1 MNKCRKVLVLI
12 TATVLCFSLY
22 SVSADPQ
29 KATLHIQTFGYPG
42 RDLLK
47 LNVDIS
53 GEDSDFLYIQVTP
66 GVIARVSREI
76 NIENLPVVQID
87 DTVFGIPKTY
97 LTEVGP
103 SEFVAVVPNDVA
115 KMKWSIRDKIK
126 DMKGNSVVRVLV
138 WFKDPSAH
146 AALEKF
152 GAVYYSFLSGMGAS
166 VDIRVSKI
174 KALSEES
181 TIMFVEAEGV
191 AHITLSQSIPLINA
205 DDCWAAGYDGTGTK
219 ICIIDTGIDDN
230 HCDFPGTYPSGKIIA
245 WADYIGSGSA
255 PYDDHG
261 HGTHCSSIAAGA
273 YSPYGVA
280 PGASLM
286 GAKVCNSG
294 GSCPDTAIIQ
304 GIDFGVAQDADVES
318 MSLGGAGSDGTS
330 ALAKEANWAVD
341 QGVVVVCAA
350 GNDGPTCCTVSTPG
364 DATNVITV
372 GASDKSD
379 ALASFS
385 SRGPTTDDRIK
396 PDITAPGVS
405 IYAAYAGTSCSDV
418 GMSGTSMAT
427 PHIAGVAA
435 LMLDANSTAT
445 PVQIKNCMGASAVD
459 KGNVNKDCLWGW
471 GRVDAYGAVQQ
482 VMSNPGVSP
491 PPDGECGCECGGICL
506 GTALISVL
514 IGFGIAVRKR

>member
-1 MNKCRKVLVLI
+1 MNNRRKVLVLI
-12 TATVLCFSLY
+12 TVAVLCFSLY
-22 SVSADPQ
+22 SVSATPQ
-29 KATLHIQTFGYPG
+29 KAIIHVQTFGYEG
-42 RDLLK
+42 RDLLT
-47 LNVDIS
+47 LNVEIA
-53 GEDSDFLYIQVTP
+53 GEDSDFLYVRVTP

-76 NIENLPVVQID
+76 NIENLPVVQMD
-87 DTVFGIPKTY
+87 DSTFRVPKTY

-103 SEFVAVVPNDVA
+103 GEFVAVVPNDAA

-126 DMKGNSVVRVLV
+126 GMSESSIVRVLV
-138 WFKDPSAH
+138 WFKDPSAG
-146 AALEKF
+146 AVLEKF
-152 GAVYYSFLSGMGAS
+152 GSVHYSFLSGMGAS

-174 KALSEES
+174 KALSEEC

-205 DDCWAAGYDGTGTK
+205 DDCWAAGYDGTGIK

-230 HCDFPGTYPSGKIIA
+230 HCDFPGSYPTGKIIA
-245 WADYIGSGSA
+245 WADYIGSGST

-280 PGASLM
+280 RGASLM

-304 GIDFGVAQDADVES
+304 GIDFGVAQGADVES
-318 MSLGGAGSDGTS
+318 MSLGGAGGDGTS
-330 ALAKEANWAVD
+330 ALALEANWAVD

-350 GNDGPTCCTVSTPG
+350 GNDGPTCCTISTPG
-364 DATNVITV
+364 DATKVITV

-385 SRGPTTDDRIK
+385 SRGPTTDDRTK

-405 IYAAYAGTSCSDV
+405 IYAARAGTSCSDV
-418 GMSGTSMAT
+418 AMSGTSMAT

-435 LMLDANSTAT
+435 LMLDANGTAT
-445 PVQIKNCMGASAVD
+445 PLQIKNCMGASAID

-482 VMSNPGVSP
+482 VLSNPGVSP
-491 PPDGECGCECGGICL
+491 PPDGDCGCECGICL

-514 IGFGIAVRKR
+514 VGLGVVIKRR